1 MEYKWSWERAGRVV
15 KALTENRL
23 VLTLIVANVLTL
35 LVSFGVFRFGEA
47 NIEDISAGVV
57 SSVLTTVNA
66 IAVVI
71 GAILE
76 ARREPK
82 ETNTN

>member
-35 LVSFGVFRFGEA
+35 LVSFGVLRFGEA

-82 ETNTN
+82 KTNTN